1 MAAMIMKHHLTTRTW
16 LAGALCVAFLCSAS
30 AAAVATPKRY
40 AAKPATKSGR
50 AAAKKRKA
58 APPPAAESSAPILDD
73 DEPEQSE
80 PPAPAAAA
88 LTTTADPAAALAP
101 AGPVINVDVSTPPAS
116 ASAKEK
122 AATATSPQELRA
134 RYDELRDAVFRSRA
148 RRETIEKALFSTK
161 VKFEL
166 RWEANRHYRIE
177 KAELRLDGTRL
188 WDASL
193 RPVTEEPITLA
204 VRPVAPGSHVISVRI
219 EVKSR
224 DAAEAGYVSEQS
236 FSVKLPEAK
245 ETMVRI
251 TVDED
256 GSLPSYNPQLQIEID
271 N

>member
-1 MAAMIMKHHLTTRTW
+1 MIMKHHLTMRTW
-16 LAGALCVAFLCSAS
+16 LGGALCVAFLCSVS
-30 AAAVATPKRY
+30 AAGVAAPKRY
-40 AAKPATKSGR
+40 AAKAATKSGR

-58 APPPAAESSAPILDD
+58 APPPTAEPSAPILDD
-73 DEPEQSE
+73 DELEQAE
-80 PPAPAAAA
+80 TPAAAA
-88 LTTTADPAAALAP
+88 AAAPMTSPEPPADSAP
-101 AGPVINVDVSTPPAS
+101 AGPVVNVNVSAPPPS
-116 ASAKEK
+116 ASAKE
-122 AATATSPQELRA
+122 AANTTASPEDLRA

-161 VKFEL
+161 LKFEL

-188 WDASL
+188 WDASD

-204 VRPVAPGSHVISVRI
+204 ARSAAPGSHVISVRI

-224 DAAEAGYVSEQS
+224 DAAQAGYVSEHS
-236 FSVKLPEAK
+236 FSVNLPEAK
-245 ETMVRI
+245 ETQVRI

-256 GSLPSYNPQLQIEID
+256 GSLPSYNPQLQIEIE